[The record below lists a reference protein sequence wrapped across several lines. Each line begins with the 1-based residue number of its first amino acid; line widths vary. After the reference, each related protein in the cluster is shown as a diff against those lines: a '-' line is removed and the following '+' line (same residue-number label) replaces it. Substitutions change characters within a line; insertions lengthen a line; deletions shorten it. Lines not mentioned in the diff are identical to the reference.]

1 MSVRSESPGAGRA
14 GLPAGIAEAG
24 RLSGLTRLEEKKVAV
39 SGGAR
44 PVDQKTVVHA
54 AGSLEQPPACPRRRR
69 VATSASSVVR
79 KLIEGA
85 GLRSVISI
93 KGNAPALLITR
104 IESSSSACRRDRHEA
119 TAAGASR
126 TTVNPAPRQ
135 TAHTSRRRI
144 RGITPQVQNSQRS
157 WIKVQRRPSSRVF
170 GSILSRANLKGSV
183 AGELRRR
190 RAITAAS

>member
-1 MSVRSESPGAGRA
+1 
-14 GLPAGIAEAG
+14 
-24 RLSGLTRLEEKKVAV
+24 
-39 SGGAR
+39 
-44 PVDQKTVVHA
+44 
-54 AGSLEQPPACPRRRR
+54 GSLEQPPACPRRRR

-93 KGNAPALLITR
+93 KGNAPALVITR

-119 TAAGASR
+119 TARGAS
-126 TTVNPAPRQ
+126 TAVQPAPRQ

-157 WIKVQRRPSSRVF
+157 WIKVQRRLSSRVF